1 MDILPRSVKEMI
13 EVLSDISG
21 IGPKTAERI
30 ALFIITSK
38 SDIVTRLSNA
48 IEKLKNEVKVCSECG
63 MVSDTDP
70 CVICSSPE
78 RNRKVICVVEKP
90 SDVLVI
96 EKTEQYDGLYH
107 VLGGVISPLDGIGP
121 EDLPINK
128 LIDRIKKLEV
138 EEVFFALDP
147 DSEGE
152 ITTSY
157 IVSLIRKSDIDVR
170 ITSIAKGIPLGG
182 NIEYSDIL
190 TLSRAIKNRNI
201 IDSY

>member
-1 MDILPRSVKEMI
+1 MNILPNSVKEMI

-38 SDIVTRLSNA
+38 SDIISRLSNV

-70 CVICSSPE
+70 CVVCSSLE

-107 VLGGVISPLDGIGP
+107 VLGGVISPLDGVGP
-121 EDLPINK
+121 GDLPINK

-157 IVSLIRKSDIDVR
+157 IVSLIRKSAIDVK
-170 ITSIAKGIPLGG
+170 ITSVAKGVPLGG
-182 NIEYSDIL
+182 NIEYSDTL
-190 TLSRAIKNRNI
+190 TLSRAIKNRSI